1 MKHFQKI
8 KPFLLIVVFI
18 FIIILSIPFYVKFS
32 VRNKNFVKISN
43 IGAREFAI
51 VLGAGIKV
59 NGTPGSYLKQRLDD
73 AVILFRNGKI
83 KKILLSGDNSKNDYD
98 ELSVMNNY
106 LLQMGVPQ
114 NSIFADYAG
123 FDTYST
129 MERAK
134 KIFDIKEAV
143 ILTQGYHLPR
153 SVYIANY
160 KGIDAIGF
168 TTHSS
173 YGKRRYFV
181 REWLAT
187 IKSFLDCMF
196 NRKAE
201 FYGIKVNTN
210 TSSNIEQLQ
219 L

>member
-1 MKHFQKI
+1 MNHFKKI
-8 KPFLLIVVFI
+8 KPFLLIIVFI
-18 FIIILSIPFYVKFS
+18 FIIILSIPFYIKCS

-73 AVILFRNGKI
+73 AVILFQNGKI
-83 KKILLSGDNSKNDYD
+83 KKILLSGDNSKNDND

-106 LLQMGVPQ
+106 LLKMGVPQ

-134 KIFDIKEAV
+134 KIFDIKEAI

-160 KGIDAIGF
+160 KGIVA
-168 TTHSS
+168 
-173 YGKRRYFV
+173 
-181 REWLAT
+181 
-187 IKSFLDCMF
+187 
-196 NRKAE
+196 
-201 FYGIKVNTN
+201 
-210 TSSNIEQLQ
+210 
-219 L
+219 

>member
-1 MKHFQKI
+1 M
-8 KPFLLIVVFI
+8 
-18 FIIILSIPFYVKFS
+18 
-32 VRNKNFVKISN
+32 
-43 IGAREFAI
+43 
-51 VLGAGIKV
+51 LGAGIKV

-134 KIFDIKEAV
+134 KIFDIKEV
-143 ILTQGYHLPR
+143 TLH
-153 SVYIANY
+153 
-160 KGIDAIGF
+160 
-168 TTHSS
+168 
-173 YGKRRYFV
+173 
-181 REWLAT
+181 
-187 IKSFLDCMF
+187 
-196 NRKAE
+196 
-201 FYGIKVNTN
+201 
-210 TSSNIEQLQ
+210 
-219 L
+219 